1 MPEPPILFGIPRQ
14 ILQSVEYFPAGNN
27 EMHVRFRSVLYV
39 NEGED
44 EHKKQEYI
52 AWCRRAADGTL
63 SRPIR
68 TFDIPVDADGELE
81 PVIADGEVV
90 DASPPDAPPTGEAQ
104 PGPGVWYDELEP
116 ELMDEDDPE
125 PEAMEQDDEDGEVD
139 EVGED
144 VNIDAVEDVAK
155 DVDLEDDFD
164 SEAEA
169 DALLADYW
177 GVQGGQADQENPDM
191 DVDEPDPDRSS
202 SEESAESYEESD
214 DSSDPDY
221 EP

>member
-68 TFDIPVDADGELE
+68 TFDIPVDADGELD

-104 PGPGVWYDELEP
+104 PGPGAWYDGLEP

-144 VNIDAVEDVAK
+144 VDIDAVEDAAV

-164 SEAEA
+164 SDAEA

-177 GVQGGQADQENPDM
+177 GDQEGQDDQEDPDM
-191 DVDEPDPDRSS
+191 DVDEPEPDRSS
-202 SEESAESYEESD
+202 LGESAESSVEPD

>member
-1 MPEPPILFGIPRQ
+1 MLEPPPLFGIPRQ
-14 ILQSVEYFPAGNN
+14 ILQTVEHFPAGDG
-27 EMHVRFRSVLYV
+27 EVQVRFRSVLYINV
-39 NEGED
+39 GED
-44 EHKKQEYI
+44 ENQKQEYI

-68 TFDIPVDADGELE
+68 TFDISVGADGNLE

-90 DASPPDAPPTGEAQ
+90 DTSPPDAPPPVEAQ
-104 PGPGVWYDELEP
+104 PGPGVWYDNLEP
-116 ELMDEDDPE
+116 EPMDEDEDDPE
-125 PEAMEQDDEDGEVD
+125 PEAMEQDNENGEVD

-144 VNIDAVEDVAK
+144 VDIDAVEGAAE

-177 GVQGGQADQENPDM
+177 GVQEDQADQEDFDM
-191 DVDEPDPDRSS
+191 DADRSESDRNS
-202 SEESAESYEESD
+202 SEESVEPD